1 MISQNC
7 TILYDELLI
16 QQSNLLQ
23 KSKSINDEKESKKL
37 SIEINNINSLIRSLT
52 KYINY
57 YKYLN
62 K

>member
-1 MISQNC
+1 MISQTC
-7 TILYDELLI
+7 TMLYDELLF

-37 SIEINNINSLIRSLT
+37 TIEINNIYSLIRALT
-52 KYINY
+52 KYLYY
-57 YKYLN
+57 YKCLN

>member
-1 MISQNC
+1 MISQTC
-7 TILYDELLI
+7 TMLYDELLF

-37 SIEINNINSLIRSLT
+37 TIEINNINSLIRSLT
-52 KYINY
+52 KYMNY
-57 YKYLN
+57 YKFLN

>member
-7 TILYDELLI
+7 IILYDELLI

-37 SIEINNINSLIRSLT
+37 CFEIDNINSLIRSLT

-57 YKYLN
+57 YKYTN
-62 K
+62 